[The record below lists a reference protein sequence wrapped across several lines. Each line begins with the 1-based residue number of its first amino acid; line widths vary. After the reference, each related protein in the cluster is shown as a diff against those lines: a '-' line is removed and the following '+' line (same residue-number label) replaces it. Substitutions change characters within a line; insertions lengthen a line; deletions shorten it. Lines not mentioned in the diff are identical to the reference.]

1 MRSELSQWWTSR
13 GVKIQL
19 TPSTNSDPVRNA
31 GKHLG
36 KASDANKNQGN
47 AEVCTSLAM
56 VLRLLVVDDHLNDSL
71 PRCCWL
77 LAEPDFHVALRD
89 RLVQDDAPSLLDDVC
104 VDDRRSKQLQNYR
117 SQLSVALSNLL
128 ALRLDRLDTAVDL

>member
-1 MRSELSQWWTSR
+1 MPYRIAVQICPCRNLLGLAGVRSELSQWWTSR

-47 AEVCTSLAM
+47 AEAMLLKNTLDKANAELCTLI
-56 VLRLLVVDDHLNDSL
+56 
-71 PRCCWL
+71 
-77 LAEPDFHVALRD
+77 
-89 RLVQDDAPSLLDDVC
+89 
-104 VDDRRSKQLQNYR
+104 
-117 SQLSVALSNLL
+117 
-128 ALRLDRLDTAVDL
+128 